1 MYHPH
6 VRNAAA
12 LADRRDRPTRWE
24 SDFPPHEV
32 MQCAGAV
39 LESAN
44 LKLELLGQSKDLG
57 MPKFLPVLPQPP
69 QDRLEAL
76 VERETAKFWAR
87 LQRRRAK
94 PPMMAKS
101 GTRTKRVRDQ

>member
-1 MYHPH
+1 
-6 VRNAAA
+6 
-12 LADRRDRPTRWE
+12 
-24 SDFPPHEV
+24 
-32 MQCAGAV
+32 
-39 LESAN
+39 
-44 LKLELLGQSKDLG
+44 